1 MTRYLTVEEVAEYFR
16 VSATAVKR
24 WIKAGR
30 LPNTIDIG
38 TEKRPTYRIPESSLS
53 SVVRNPV
60 TAAVPQGVKKII

>member
-1 MTRYLTVEEVAEYFR
+1 MTRYLTVEEVAEHFR

-38 TEKRPTYRIPESSLS
+38 TDKRPTYRIPESSLT
-53 SVVRNPV
+53 SVVRNAGSASTPE
-60 TAAVPQGVKKII
+60 GVKKII